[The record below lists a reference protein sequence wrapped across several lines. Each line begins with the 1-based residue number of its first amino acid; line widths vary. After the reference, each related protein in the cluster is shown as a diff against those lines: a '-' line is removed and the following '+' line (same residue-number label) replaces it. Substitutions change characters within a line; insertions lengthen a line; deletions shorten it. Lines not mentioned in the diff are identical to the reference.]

1 MAPAKPLHPHLM
13 NQLCSAPSVF
23 LFLDYDGTLVPI
35 VSRPE
40 LAVPS
45 PALLDLLDRLSLI
58 PGWKI
63 AVVSGR
69 PILELQ
75 KLLPCERLFLVG
87 IHGLEIRTPPGEFLY
102 PFSLGCILPD
112 LKEIK
117 VQMEAILENS
127 PEGFWVEDK
136 TGSLAVH
143 YRQVNEEKLE
153 PTLNEIRLMIA
164 PYLKDGRLEILGGKK
179 VLEVRPANWDKGR
192 AVDFLLRR
200 QGGGRVLACYIGDDT
215 TDEDAFHL
223 LQKKG
228 ITIIVSPSPGQSQAQ
243 WFLKEQEDV
252 ISFLEELAAS
262 KQAKI

>member
-1 MAPAKPLHPHLM
+1 M

-45 PALLDLLDRLSLI
+45 PSLLDLLDRLSLI
-58 PGWKI
+58 PGLKI

-69 PILELQ
+69 PLMELQ
-75 KLLPCERLFLVG
+75 KFLPCEKLFLVG
-87 IHGLEIRTPPGEFLY
+87 IHGQEIRTPPGEFLY

-117 VQMEAILENS
+117 ARIENILENA

-143 YRQVNEEKLE
+143 YRQVREENLE
-153 PTLNEIRLMIA
+153 PTLDEIRLMVA
-164 PYLKDGRLEILGGKK
+164 PYLKDGRLEVLGGKK

-200 QGGGRVLACYIGDDT
+200 QGADRGLACYIGDDT
-215 TDEDAFHL
+215 TDEDAFCL

-228 ITIIVSPSPGQSQAQ
+228 ITIVVSPLPGQSQAQ
-243 WFLKEQEDV
+243 WFLKEQGDV
-252 ISFLEELAAS
+252 IGFLEELAAS
-262 KQAKI
+262 KHGKS

>member
-1 MAPAKPLHPHLM
+1 M

-40 LAVPS
+40 LAVPTS
-45 PALLDLLDRLSLI
+45 SLLDLLDRLSLI
-58 PGWKI
+58 PGLKI

-69 PILELQ
+69 PLLELQ
-75 KLLPCERLFLVG
+75 KLLPYEKLFLVG
-87 IHGLEIRTPPGEFLY
+87 IHGQEIRTPPGEFLY

-117 VQMEAILENS
+117 GQVENFLEQA

-143 YRQVNEEKLE
+143 YRQVSEENLE
-153 PTLNEIRLMIA
+153 PTLNEIRLIIA
-164 PYLKDGRLEILGGKK
+164 PYLKDGRLEVLGGKK

-192 AVDFLLRR
+192 AVDLLLRR
-200 QGGGRVLACYIGDDT
+200 QGGDRALACYIGDDK

-228 ITIIVSPSPGQSQAQ
+228 ITIIVSPSPGQSLAQ
-243 WFLKEQEDV
+243 WFLNEQEDV
-252 ISFLEELAAS
+252 IRFLEELAAS
-262 KQAKI
+262 KQGEI